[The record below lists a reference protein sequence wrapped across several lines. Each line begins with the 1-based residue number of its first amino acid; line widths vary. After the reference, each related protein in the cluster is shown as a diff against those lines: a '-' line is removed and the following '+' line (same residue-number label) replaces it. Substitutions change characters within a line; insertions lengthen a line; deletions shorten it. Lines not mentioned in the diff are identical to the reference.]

1 MFPSAKGRLFIFAL
15 QKGDMKSYMWIIGAF
30 LAIWVAGMFIV
41 YPMLKKEERLRIY
54 QPADLNKKLVDKDMQ
69 RQGRDHRIAS
79 FRLIDQRGD
88 TVTNATFEGKIYV
101 ADFFFTTCPSIC
113 PKMTANMGEVA
124 VRYKD
129 DPRIMFLS
137 HTVMPRVDSVPVLAT
152 YGAKHGADPE
162 RWKLVTGPK
171 EHIYALARRSYF
183 AVTTEGDG
191 GDADFIHTENFILVD
206 NKSRIRGF
214 YDGTSKEEMER
225 LKKDVALL
233 MNEVFPEK

>member
-1 MFPSAKGRLFIFAL
+1 MFPLAPYRLPIFVRQIGQMKGY
-15 QKGDMKSYMWIIGAF
+15 GWIVAAF
-30 LAIWVAGMFIV
+30 LAIWVAGMVIV
-41 YPMLKKEERLRIY
+41 YPMFKKEERLRIY
-54 QPADLNKKLVDKDMQ
+54 QPADVNAKLVDEDMQ
-69 RQGRDHRIAS
+69 RTGRDHRIAPFS
-79 FRLIDQRGD
+79 LIDQRGD
-88 TVTNATFEGKIYV
+88 TVTNATFEGKVYV

-124 VRYKD
+124 ANYKD

-137 HTVMPRVDSVPVLAT
+137 HTVMPLVDSVPVLAE
-152 YGAKHGADPE
+152 YGRRHGADPD

-191 GDADFIHTENFILVD
+191 GEADFIHTENFILVD
-206 NKSRIRGF
+206 NKARIRGF

-233 MNEVFPEK
+233 MNEVFPKK